1 MNKKEFVPKLLPLNI
16 DVETKKILKKTVEA
30 RASLSAL
37 NQVAKTIPNQN
48 ILINSLTLQE
58 AKDSS
63 EIENIITT
71 HDELYRSEIDIS
83 NLTHA
88 TKEVKNYQNALMLGY
103 NLLQKNNLLL
113 QKDIIAIQNELE
125 QNNAG
130 LRKLHGTVVKNIQ
143 SGEIR
148 LKPLQKYDDI
158 VKHLDN
164 FVNYMNDDTIDDVGP
179 LVKMS
184 ILHFTFEAIHPFYDG
199 NGRTGRII
207 NLLYLVQKNLLD
219 LPILYLSGY
228 IVRYKSD
235 YYRLLNEVQTKE
247 NWGDFIHFMLDGIEK
262 TSNHTIK
269 LIDDIATLMR
279 ETKHI
284 VREKYPKIYTKDLI
298 EAIFYHPYIR
308 IDFLENYLKIHR
320 VTASKYLNKL
330 EKIGVLRGFKIG
342 RGKYFIN
349 LKLFELLKKN
359 RS

>member
-1 MNKKEFVPKLLPLNI
+1 MDKKEFIPKLLPLDI
-16 DVETKKILKKTVEA
+16 DIETKKILKKTVEV

-148 LKPLQKYDDI
+148 LKPLQNHHDI

-164 FVNYMNDDTIDDVGP
+164 FINYMNYDLLDDIGP
-179 LVKMS
+179 LVKMA
-184 ILHFTFEAIHPFYDG
+184 ILHFTLEAIHPFYDG

-207 NLLYLVQKNLLD
+207 NLLYIANLM
-219 LPILYLSGY
+219 
-228 IVRYKSD
+228 
-235 YYRLLNEVQTKE
+235 KE
-247 NWGDFIHFMLDGIEK
+247 
-262 TSNHTIK
+262 
-269 LIDDIATLMR
+269 A
-279 ETKHI
+279 KHS
-284 VREKYPKIYTKDLI
+284 KIYTKDLI
-298 EAIFYHPYIR
+298 EAIFYHPYIK

-320 VTASKYLNKL
+320 VTASKYLNNL
-330 EKIGVLRGFKIG
+330 EKIGILKGFKIG
-342 RGKYFIN
+342 RSKYFIN
-349 LKLFELLKKN
+349 LKLFELLKKD